1 MTTKT
6 LLRETFINFFMLNLT
21 RLLIHLILYF
31 AGQTQKHKNNNQ
43 NNEKVSMDLDPVSLL
58 LILNKYIYANLRDS

>member
-1 MTTKT
+1 
-6 LLRETFINFFMLNLT
+6 MLNLT

>member
-1 MTTKT
+1 
-6 LLRETFINFFMLNLT
+6 MLNLT

-43 NNEKVSMDLDPVSLL
+43 NIEKVSMDLDPVSLL
-58 LILNKYIYANLRDS
+58 LNKYIYANLRDS